1 MEWLNYHHLLY
12 FWLAAKQGSVT
23 EAAAELR
30 LAQSTVSAQIRQL
43 EHVLDERL
51 FRRDGRRLVLTEVGR
66 TVYRYAEE
74 IFGLGRE
81 LLDVVKDR
89 PTGRPLRF
97 SVGIA
102 DQVPK
107 LIAHSLL
114 APALALDVPVR
125 IVCHEGKR
133 ANLLGELA
141 THQLDVVITDAPLGP
156 DMHVRAFNHLL
167 GESGVSIFGTAAR
180 VRDLRRRFPAS
191 LTGAPMLLP
200 TEGTTLRRTLDQ
212 WFTAH
217 DIRPNIVG
225 EFDDTALLKVFGQ
238 AGVGVFPAPTALD
251 KAIRRQYGVAL
262 AGRLDDVRERFYAI
276 SVERRLKHP
285 AVVAISEA
293 ARATLGT

>member
-12 FWLAAKQGSVT
+12 FWLAAKKGGVT

-51 FRRDGRRLVLTEVGR
+51 FRRDGRRLVLTDVGR

-97 SVGIA
+97 NVGIA

-107 LIAHSLL
+107 LIAHRLL
-114 APALALDVPVR
+114 APALGLEVPVR
-125 IVCHEGKR
+125 LVCHEGKT
-133 ANLLGELA
+133 AQLLGELA
-141 THQLDVVITDAPLGP
+141 THQLDVVLTDAPLGAGTS
-156 DMHVRAFNHLL
+156 VRAFTHLL
-167 GESGVSIFGTAAR
+167 GETGVTIYGTAAR
-180 VRDLRRRFPAS
+180 VRDVRRRFPRS
-191 LTGAPMLLP
+191 LAGVPLLLP

-212 WFTAH
+212 WLSTH
-217 DIRPNIVG
+217 DIRPDVVG
-225 EFDDTALLKVFGQ
+225 EFEDSALLKVFGQ
-238 AGVGVFPAPTALD
+238 SGLGLFPGPTVLE
-251 KAIRRQYGVAL
+251 KEIRRQYGVVV
-262 AGRLDDVRERFYAI
+262 AGRVDDVRERFYAI

-285 AVVAISEA
+285 VVVAISEA
-293 ARATLGT
+293 ARTMRVA